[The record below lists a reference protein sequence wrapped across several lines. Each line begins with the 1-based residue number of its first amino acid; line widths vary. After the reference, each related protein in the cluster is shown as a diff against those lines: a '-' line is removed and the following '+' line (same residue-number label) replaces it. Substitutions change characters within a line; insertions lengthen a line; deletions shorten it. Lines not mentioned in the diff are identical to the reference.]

1 MARPFSYHILTP
13 AMLPG
18 WSLFYVHTCI
28 PSLSPLNH
36 NNSSTSKNQWMILV
50 LFFLLV
56 VSGLYFKKTPYPP
69 GVFTKKTSKKLIPFL
84 QKHQPRRCRN
94 DARNGTCLDSCFCA
108 AFRFGPLD
116 RRFESIKP
124 QDGKWGYPVYPG
136 VFFEDHETKL
146 VNLV

>member
-56 VSGLYFKKTPYPP
+56 VSGWYFKKTP
-69 GVFTKKTSKKLIPFL
+69 T
-84 QKHQPRRCRN
+84 PRRFYKKPQKNSSRFSRTPTT
-94 DARNGTCLDSCFCA
+94 AEETTHEKSTCLDSCFCA

-116 RRFESIKP
+116 RSFESIKP
-124 QDGKWGYPVYPG
+124 QDGKWEKTGIPRC
-136 VFFEDHETKL
+136 FFEDHETKL

>member
-36 NNSSTSKNQWMILV
+36 NNSSTSKNQWMIPG
-50 LFFLLV
+50 FFYFFI
-56 VSGLYFKKTPYPP
+56 GGFGIIFKKNPTPPRFY
-69 GVFTKKTSKKLIPFL
+69 KKTSKKLIPFL
-84 QKHQPRRCRN
+84 QNTNPAEETTHETHMPWQLLLCRLSVWSLGSKVRKHQASGWKMRLSGIPR
-94 DARNGTCLDSCFCA
+94 CF
-108 AFRFGPLD
+108 F
-116 RRFESIKP
+116 
-124 QDGKWGYPVYPG
+124 
-136 VFFEDHETKL
+136 DHETKL